1 MRRYL
6 LPVSVSLLF
15 IAWSPFI
22 GPLRDVIKRALGDA
36 FTPVIGLGVGL
47 TVLAAVG
54 WGARHVRERRLQ
66 RVGVMSLAVLL
77 FVGYAAVMRTGVPDV
92 DAVERIHFVEYGLVA
107 TLFYRALAG
116 MPLRLVVPL
125 TLMIGVLV
133 GIGEE
138 WLQWLVPTRVGDVR
152 DVFLNLYALG
162 CGLLF
167 AVGLYPPQTPAGA
180 PAGVAWRGML
190 RLAGVVVL
198 SFAGFLHCAHLGYEL
213 TDPAIGRFRSFFTFE
228 QLAAL
233 GAERAE
239 RWRLDPPAAPEP
251 FAIQDHYFFE
261 AAAHIQ
267 HRNESYE
274 RGQFRNAWLENALL
288 ERYGPV
294 TARPAR
300 DRLRPRA
307 SVAPGDTRQRRIER
321 PRGRGR
327 HLCQPGVRGP
337 CHRDAFQT
345 GPLDDCRRPGG
356 RPAGR
361 RVGAATPVD
370 VSAGDGIRQITHG
383 RYDREFG
390 QLLTS

>member
-6 LPVSVSLLF
+6 LPVSVSLFF

-107 TLFYRALAG
+107 TLFYRAMAG
-116 MPLRLVVPL
+116 MPLRLVAPL
-125 TLMIGVLV
+125 TLLIGVLV

-180 PAGVAWRGML
+180 PAGLAWRGML

-213 TDPAIGRFRSFFTFE
+213 TDPAIGRFRSFFTFDSW
-228 QLAAL
+228 
-233 GAERAE
+233 R
-239 RWRLDPPAAPEP
+239 RWAPSAP
-251 FAIQDHYFFE
+251 SAGGWTRRPLPSRSPSRITSSSRRPHT
-261 AAAHIQ
+261 
-267 HRNESYE
+267 SS
-274 RGQFRNAWLENALL
+274 
-288 ERYGPV
+288 
-294 TARPAR
+294 TATSPT
-300 DRLRPRA
+300 
-307 SVAPGDTRQRRIER
+307 SVASFVTRGSKTHCSSGTTRHCSTSARSATTTCIGGPRRHATTPNPTR
-321 PRGRGR
+321 LGPRTAPMSARCTR
-327 HLCQPGVRGP
+327 
-337 CHRDAFQT
+337 T
-345 GPLDDCRRPGG
+345 
-356 RPAGR
+356 
-361 RVGAATPVD
+361 
-370 VSAGDGIRQITHG
+370 VS
-383 RYDREFG
+383 
-390 QLLTS
+390 S

>member
-1 MRRYL
+1 MGRYL

-22 GPLRDVIKRALGDA
+22 GPLRDVIKRVLGDA

-54 WGARHVRERRLQ
+54 WGVRHVRERRLQ
-66 RVGVMSLAVLL
+66 RVGLMSLAVLL

-107 TLFYRALAG
+107 TLFYRAMAG
-116 MPLRLVVPL
+116 MPLRQVAPL
-125 TLMIGVLV
+125 TLLIGVLV

-167 AVGLYPPQTPAGA
+167 AIGLYPPQTPAGA
-180 PAGVAWRGML
+180 PLGVPWQGVL
-190 RLAGVVVL
+190 RLASIVGL

-213 TDPAIGRFRSFFTFE
+213 TDPALGRFRSFFTFE
-228 QLAAL
+228 QLAVL
-233 GAERAE
+233 GAERTE

-251 FAIQDHYFFE
+251 FAIQDHFFFE

-274 RGQFRNAWLENALL
+274 RGQFRDAWLENALARAVL
-288 ERYGPV
+288 PV

-321 PRGRGR
+321 GWEPRTAPMSARCTR
-327 HLCQPGVRGP
+327 
-337 CHRDAFQT
+337 T
-345 GPLDDCRRPGG
+345 
-356 RPAGR
+356 
-361 RVGAATPVD
+361 
-370 VSAGDGIRQITHG
+370 VS
-383 RYDREFG
+383 
-390 QLLTS
+390 S

>member
-22 GPLRDVIKRALGDA
+22 GPLRDVIKRVLGDA

-54 WGARHVRERRLQ
+54 WGVRHVRERRLQ
-66 RVGVMSLAVLL
+66 RVGLMSLAVLL

-107 TLFYRALAG
+107 TLFYRAMAG

-125 TLMIGVLV
+125 TLLIGVLV

-167 AVGLYPPQTPAGA
+167 AIGLYPPQTPAGA
-180 PAGVAWRGML
+180 PLGVPWQGVL
-190 RLAGVVVL
+190 RLASIVVL

-213 TDPAIGRFRSFFTFE
+213 TDPALGRFRSFFTFE
-228 QLAAL
+228 QLAVF
-233 GAERAE
+233 GAERTE

-251 FAIQDHYFFE
+251 FAIQDHFFFE

-274 RGQFRNAWLENALL
+274 RGQFRDAWLENALL
-288 ERYGPV
+288 ERYYPSLLDQRAIGYDHVHRWPPATRDDAESNAAGTADGTYVSPV
-294 TARPAR
+294 YE
-300 DRLRPRA
+300 DRVIVAPSKTVLWSIAVVLAGVLLAAA
-307 SVAPGDTRQRRIER
+307 SVPRR
-321 PRGRGR
+321 
-327 HLCQPGVRGP
+327 
-337 CHRDAFQT
+337 
-345 GPLDDCRRPGG
+345 RR
-356 RPAGR
+356 
-361 RVGAATPVD
+361 T
-370 VSAGDGIRQITHG
+370 
-383 RYDREFG
+383 
-390 QLLTS
+390 